1 MKIKMLVTAVV
12 VGTLLSALAGPVS
25 ADPIAKGEPLTLHCD
40 QPVGT
45 VNVVIPPGNGTFTPG
60 LSTSGQQV
68 LVPYAF
74 HGVFT
79 FTPTGGATET
89 GTLDV
94 ARPAPHNG
102 RLVTCTA
109 HQAVSDSTG
118 SFTSDLTVQG
128 FYTNV

>member
-1 MKIKMLVTAVV
+1 MKIKMLLTAVV

-25 ADPIAKGEPLTLHCD
+25 ADPIAKGEPVTLLCD

-45 VNVVIPPGNGTFTPG
+45 VDVVVAPGHGTFTPA
-60 LSTSGQQV
+60 LSTSGHQV

-79 FTPTGGATET
+79 FTPTGGATVT
-89 GTLDV
+89 GSFDA
-94 ARPAPHNG
+94 ARPAPRNG
-102 RLVTCTA
+102 RLVTCTV
-109 HQAVSDSTG
+109 HQEGSDSTG
-118 SFTSDLTVQG
+118 VFTSDLTVQG